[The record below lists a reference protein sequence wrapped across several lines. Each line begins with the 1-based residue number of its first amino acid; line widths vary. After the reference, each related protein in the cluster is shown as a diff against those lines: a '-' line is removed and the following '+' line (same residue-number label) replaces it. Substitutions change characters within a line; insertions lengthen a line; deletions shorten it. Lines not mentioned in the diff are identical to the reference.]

1 MRDAQPWYERH
12 PQVGAGLLI
21 GTIYAIG
28 YTLLTAAEN
37 FFRWLF

>member
-1 MRDAQPWYERH
+1 MAQWFERH

-21 GTIYAIG
+21 GTAFAIG
-28 YTLLTAAEN
+28 FTLLTAVEY